1 MSADMRIK
9 RTALDRRRRS
19 ARVALAVFAV
29 LALSLLPL
37 RAWCDLEAANAA
49 QTTGEHQAGG
59 GDGKSDPCCA
69 SIEDIA
75 LVDSIVPALPAGSGT
90 APFVALLVSSFILS
104 GFVVHRPRL
113 AGAPPPSRSYYARS
127 TRVLR

>member
-37 RAWCDLEAANAA
+37 RAWCELGSENAA
-49 QTTGEHQAGG
+49 QTTGEHQGLHGG
-59 GDGKSDPCCA
+59 GQSDPCCA
-69 SIEDIA
+69 GVSDDT
-75 LVDSIVPALPAGSGT
+75 LVTPTTPVISGASSAFLVVLVLPAL
-90 APFVALLVSSFILS
+90 ILS
-104 GFVVHRPRL
+104 GFMVPRL
-113 AGAPPPSRSYYARS
+113 RLTGAPPPSRSYYVRSARI
-127 TRVLR
+127 LR